1 MFANIITEE
10 ILEDML
16 KNQYDLN
23 KNTNGYLWAF
33 GINKNEKPINWA
45 RTMYMEIA
53 ELIDSSPWKHWKSI
67 NEAKNDLNEKIE
79 GSDIWHFL
87 MSATIESAFSM
98 FIKQYNQVNEPIDP
112 ANLNEAQ
119 VNELWLEQILP
130 NVKNFILGVF
140 EKEVSLK
147 LNQQSIEEKIAAKK
161 SALDKYMIPFEQ
173 LMLHS
178 LLLSM
183 NTDEN
188 KTMLFISSLNALFFV
203 IINNYLDMDLVTL
216 YKGKCVLNQFRQ
228 DHGYVEG
235 TYKKMWSLNSKSVED
250 NVVMFKLLTEDN
262 IHIDNIYEELEK
274 CYSK

>member
-23 KNTNGYLWAF
+23 RNTNGYLWAF
-33 GINKNEKPINWA
+33 GINKNKKTINWA

-79 GSDIWHFL
+79 ASDIWHFL
-87 MSATIESAFSM
+87 MSVTIESAFSM
-98 FIKQYNQVNEPIDP
+98 FLKQYNKVNEPIDP

-130 NVKNFILGVF
+130 NVKDFILGVF
-140 EKEVSLK
+140 EKENSLK
-147 LNQQSIEEKIAAKK
+147 LNHQSIEEKIAAKK
-161 SALDKYMIPFEQ
+161 SELDKYMIPFEQ

-188 KTMLFISSLNALFFV
+188 KTMLFISSLNALFYV

-228 DHGYVEG
+228 DHGYVEN
-235 TYKKMWSLNSKSVED
+235 TYKKMWSLNSKLVED

-262 IHIDNIYEELEK
+262 IYIDNLYEELEK
-274 CYSK
+274 CYSN